1 MKIIYESYI
10 WIGSFDA
17 NDLKS
22 VNEVLGNYQMNVY
35 QYGNAYVS
43 GFVNLQPIRN
53 IYIHSSQ
60 LSNYNQVNL
69 RTGDSTVVKKVPV
82 TAPHAGIV
90 FDSELNPLDYLD
102 VSNRSVK
109 QLDFWISNSLGNEI
123 NLNGVNVSL
132 SLLFVKK
139 RYYLN
144 IL

>member
-22 VNEVLGNYQMNVY
+22 VNEVLANYQMNVY

-60 LSNYNQVNL
+60 LSNYNQVSL
-69 RTGDSTVVKKVPV
+69 RTGDGTVVKKVPV

-102 VSNRSVK
+102 VSNRSFK

-132 SLLFVKK
+132 SLLFVKSD
-139 RYYLN
+139 
-144 IL
+144 II